1 MIHVIPLENY
11 FALINLTLSVQSA
24 RVVPALENNGLTLAC
39 QGKSCSSKSLMTLN
53 KKANPL
59 PDWP

>member
-11 FALINLTLSVQSA
+11 FALINLVSSAQAA

-39 QGKSCSSKSLMTLN
+39 QGKSCSSKLFV
-53 KKANPL
+53 KKFEEAK
-59 PDWP
+59 